1 MRFINLTGANEIGA
15 NCYLIEYGKRRLLLD
30 CGSHPRVEGIGAL
43 PRLEVLAA
51 RPPEAAL
58 ISHGHLDHLGSLP
71 VLHERFPK
79 AEIWMSPGTAA
90 IADRALHNSASV
102 MIRQRSEID
111 LPEYPL
117 FTHGQVDRL
126 LERAEALSVGRTAE
140 IADAEVSFFEAGHVQ
155 GAVGAWIESEGVS
168 LFYTGDVKFSDMRIT
183 RGARFPDRA
192 PDAMVI
198 ECTRGNTPSQPD
210 FSWEG
215 EAERF
220 ARGIREVH
228 EAGGSVLI
236 PCFALGKTQE
246 VMKLF
251 YDLAEEGRLP
261 RQHVYLG
268 GLGVAYNEVYDEL
281 AESLPRLSPRFRLQ
295 RDLPWKRL
303 NPRGAAAL
311 DLEGGQVFLVS
322 SGMMTPRTSSHV
334 LARRMA
340 REERHAVFFV
350 GYVDPESPAGRL
362 KAAGRGGCA
371 DLGGDAGAVEVRC
384 RIESFD
390 FTSHCNREH
399 MAEYVARVAPPRVLL
414 VHGDPPALEWMQ
426 RELQRRLPRA
436 RVLIP
441 LPGEEVELA

>member
-1 MRFINLTGANEIGA
+1 MRFINLTGDNEIGA
-15 NCYLIEYGKRRLLLD
+15 NCYLIEHGKRRLLLD
-30 CGSHPRVEGIGAL
+30 CGSHPRVEGAGAL
-43 PRLEVLAA
+43 PRLELLAGQPLDA
-51 RPPEAAL
+51 VV

-71 VLHERFPK
+71 VAHERFPT
-79 AEIWMSPGTAA
+79 AGVWMSPGTAA
-90 IADRALHNSASV
+90 IAERALHNSASV
-102 MIRQRSEID
+102 MIRQRSELG

-126 LERAEALSVGRTAE
+126 MERAETLAVGRTAE
-140 IADAEVSFFEAGHVQ
+140 IAGAEVSFFEAGHVQ
-155 GAVGAWIESEGVS
+155 GAVGAWIEAEGAS

-183 RGARFPDRA
+183 RGARFPDRT

-210 FSWEG
+210 FTWKDEV
-215 EAERF
+215 ERF
-220 ARGIREVH
+220 ARAVREVH
-228 EAGGSVLI
+228 EAGGSVLL

-261 RQHVYLG
+261 RQPVYLG

-303 NPRGAAAL
+303 APRAAAS
-311 DLEGGQVFLVS
+311 LELKGGQVFLVS
-322 SGMMTPRTSSHV
+322 SGMMTPNTSSHV

-340 REERHAVFFV
+340 REERHGIFFV

-362 KAAGRGGCA
+362 KAAGRGGVVE
-371 DLGGDAGAVEVRC
+371 LGGEAGAAEVRC
-384 RIESFD
+384 RVEAFD

-399 MAEYVARVAPPRVLL
+399 MAEYVARIAPPRVLL
-414 VHGDPPALEWMQ
+414 VHGDPPALAWMQ

-436 RVLIP
+436 QVLIP
-441 LPGEEVELA
+441 PSGEEIALA